1 MNNTNNE
8 SGAVRIQAGDLRRL
22 DHLRD
27 INLTTDIMDFQ
38 KLAGEYKSELLD
50 SVLPFWLEHS
60 QDKQYG
66 GYFTCLERDGSV
78 YDTDKF
84 IWLQGREVWLF
95 SMLYNKVE
103 KRPEWLECALQ
114 GAEFLK
120 KYGHDGNYNWYFS
133 LTRDG
138 RPLVD
143 PYNIFSYTFATMAFA
158 QLAIASDDAGYAAIA
173 KKTFDRVLEKRS
185 NPKGKWCKAH
195 PGTRPIKDFAL
206 PMILCNLSLE
216 IEQLIDKQL
225 IDQTIETCLHEVMEV
240 FYQKDLGL
248 IVENVSAE
256 DNSLVDSFEGRSVNP
271 GHSLEAM
278 WFIMDLGKRLGRP
291 ELIDKAVKIAL
302 STIEYGWDKQYGG
315 IFYFMDRLGRPQQQ
329 LEWDQKLWWVHIE
342 SAITMIKGYQLTGNK
357 ECLAWFQ
364 KLHDYMWTHFKDP
377 KYPEWFGYLNRRGE
391 VLLPLKGGK
400 WKFIFYDFCWGFQS
414 PGHETLA
421 FRMGKTPSD
430 VCSAKLFAAMLQNK
444 GWRDSFCRRF
454 GELLNTAF
462 APERVSAL
470 IEELYGYVEPEIK
483 REREK
488 FNKDTFMGVKQP
500 ATNLGTYE
508 GFQSEISKLK
518 DFAQRRPEELKR
530 QLQSNLGLSDS
541 YMKEVFG

>member
-1 MNNTNNE
+1 M
-8 SGAVRIQAGDLRRL
+8 

-27 INLTTDIMDFQ
+27 INLTIDTMDFQ
-38 KLAGEYKSELLD
+38 KLAGKYKSELLD

-158 QLAIASDDAGYAAIA
+158 QLAIASGDAGYAAIA

-216 IEQLIDKQL
+216 IEQLIDREL
-225 IDQTIETCLHEVMEV
+225 IDETIETCLHEVMEV

-256 DNSLVDSFEGRSVNP
+256 DNSLVDSFEGRSINP

-278 WFIMDLGKRLGRP
+278 WFIMDLGQAARPPRFDREGRGDRACDYRIRLGQTVRRHILFHGSSRASAAAARMGSETVVGAYRIRDHDDQGLPADGQQGVPCVVPETARLHVDALQRP
-291 ELIDKAVKIAL
+291 EISRVVRLP
-302 STIEYGWDKQYGG
+302 QPPRGG
-315 IFYFMDRLGRPQQQ
+315 APPAQGRQVEGVFP
-329 LEWDQKLWWVHIE
+329 
-342 SAITMIKGYQLTGNK
+342 
-357 ECLAWFQ
+357 
-364 KLHDYMWTHFKDP
+364 
-377 KYPEWFGYLNRRGE
+377 
-391 VLLPLKGGK
+391 
-400 WKFIFYDFCWGFQS
+400 
-414 PGHETLA
+414 
-421 FRMGKTPSD
+421 
-430 VCSAKLFAAMLQNK
+430 CSARTLPDMADPRTMQIGGSFPMPDKRFA
-444 GWRDSFCRRF
+444 G
-454 GELLNTAF
+454 
-462 APERVSAL
+462 
-470 IEELYGYVEPEIK
+470 
-483 REREK
+483 
-488 FNKDTFMGVKQP
+488 
-500 ATNLGTYE
+500 
-508 GFQSEISKLK
+508 
-518 DFAQRRPEELKR
+518 LKR
-530 QLQSNLGLSDS
+530 CRDI
-541 YMKEVFG
+541 